1 MKIIVAVDSNPCST
15 HVAYEVGK
23 LAVNTWADI
32 TIMGVLPPADD
43 GAEARKK
50 LEQCLVKYRR
60 IILDCYTA
68 DSCPY
73 SKDAVEEW
81 HETEDGYVRAGT
93 GGGLKQLQLLI
104 ARGSEA
110 QEILEFNQRS
120 ESDLIV
126 ISCDKDSGCVWQA
139 GQVPMK
145 VATEAS
151 CSVLVVKETKEP
163 EQVVCCLDHDH
174 VTQYSLEMINQL
186 VTLYGAELKIVGI
199 ADSANLKENIEQ
211 KMQQL
216 LKYYNKLQLTPWL
229 EVVDGSALSSFIST
243 EARKNLVALWVGP
256 TSFLNRFFPKK
267 RIQSFISDSPS
278 SVLLLR

>member
-1 MKIIVAVDSNPCST
+1 MKIIVAVDSNPYSG
-15 HVAYEVGK
+15 HVAHEVGK

-32 TIMGVLPPADD
+32 TIIGVLSPTEDTTV
-43 GAEARKK
+43 ARETLK
-50 LEQCLVKYRR
+50 EQLVKYRR
-60 IILDCYTA
+60 IILDSYTS

-73 SKDAVEEW
+73 NRDAVEQWEQ
-81 HETEDGYVRAGT
+81 TEDGYSTART

-104 ARGSEA
+104 AKGSAA
-110 QEILEFNQRS
+110 QEILLYNQRS

-126 ISCDKDSGCVWQA
+126 ISCDKDLGCSWQSGK
-139 GQVPMK
+139 VPMK

-199 ADSANLKENIEQ
+199 SDSDSLKENIEQ

-216 LKYYNKLQLTPWL
+216 LEYYNNIKLTPWL
-229 EVVDGSALSSFIST
+229 EVVDGATMPSFISM
-243 EARKNLVALWVGP
+243 ESQKNLVALWVGP

-267 RIQSFISDSPS
+267 RISSFISDSPS